1 MTQGCV
7 PAAVWRPDHVLVRAA
22 RTGLLGL
29 AAAVLAAVPHSAGGG
44 APPSPAAVLG
54 VALLAALAC
63 WRASLRRMGPLRC
76 AVVSAAVQSA
86 LHLAFATGAPASA
99 AHGGAAMFAAHLVAG
114 AAFGIWLAVGEAA
127 LGNAARRLAAL
138 TAAVAGTLAAL
149 AALLL
154 AAARCGAPLPR
165 GRFAAHGALRPAP
178 CPVVLRHAV
187 VRRGPPV
194 LIGTAA

>member
-7 PAAVWRPDHVLVRAA
+7 PAAVWHPDHVLVRAA

-86 LHLAFATGAPASA
+86 LHLAFAAGAPASP

-127 LGNAARRLAAL
+127 LWKAARRLAAL
-138 TAAVAGTLAAL
+138 TAAAAGTLATL
-149 AALLL
+149 AALVL
-154 AAARCGAPLPR
+154 AAARSGTPLPR

-178 CPVVLRHAV
+178 RPVLRHVV

-194 LIGTAA
+194 LIRTAA